1 MVVQH
6 HTIAAVSPLVGLM
19 RSLAATEGGMSKTMR
34 AIAHEHR
41 AQAAL

>member
-1 MVVQH
+1 MAVHH

-19 RSLAATEGGMSKTMR
+19 WSHAATEGGMSKTTR

-41 AQAAL
+41 AQDVL